1 MDMVKR
7 AIYIYIYIYIFFLG
21 GCYHQVSC
29 RIITVSVASGVDIY

>member
-7 AIYIYIYIYIFFLG
+7 AIYIYIYFLG

>member
-7 AIYIYIYIYIFFLG
+7 AIYIYIYNILG